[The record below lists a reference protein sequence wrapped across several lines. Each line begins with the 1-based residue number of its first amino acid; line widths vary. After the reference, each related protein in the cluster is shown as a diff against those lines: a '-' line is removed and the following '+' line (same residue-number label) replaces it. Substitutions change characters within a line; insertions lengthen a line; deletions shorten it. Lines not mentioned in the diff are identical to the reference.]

1 MNMDILMVSNIVT
14 ALLCLAVLVQ
24 SARLMR
30 GLKSVR
36 KADLGESVKV
46 LDQATGAARSVLGE
60 LKAVLE
66 NEGRANCTTVDE
78 AQKIRD
84 ELGMLINLADSMAER
99 LVDAASRTQTAR
111 SDTARAFADDPDRP
125 SEANG
130 LRKPAESG
138 GIEPRGAPRAREK
151 TAGEFWVNSVVLPVK
166 RRPSNGFPSAG
177 NPAALRSGASSS
189 ARAMAS

>member
-1 MNMDILMVSNIVT
+1 MDILMVSNIVT

-60 LKAVLE
+60 LKTVLE

-99 LVDAASRTQTAR
+99 LVDAASRTQKVR
-111 SDTARAFADDPDRP
+111 SDTARDFAETHDEPSGISGSRIPDEP
-125 SEANG
+125 GVTEA
-130 LRKPAESG
+130 R
-138 GIEPRGAPRAREK
+138 IAPRAREK
-151 TAGEFWVNSVVLPVK
+151 TVGEFWTNSVVLPVK
-166 RRPSNGFPSAG
+166 RRPTADRPDGAA
-177 NPAALRSGASSS
+177 PAIARRAASPN